1 MPGAVETFYLS
12 YSIKMKVTFLW
23 PLMSPCFP
31 PHFLYIFRHCAQNE
45 KHSLC
50 FPMKPHATQQRQRI
64 QLIFFLVSV
73 WHPEAISSRKKQLQ
87 SRLLLYP
94 QIHLFSYFLPG
105 IVFVFLQTQPYNT
118 DFKIQKVG
126 GGKTLFVKTG

>member
-1 MPGAVETFYLS
+1 MPGAVETFYLF

-31 PHFLYIFRHCAQNE
+31 PHFLYIFRHCAQNK

-50 FPMKPHATQQRQRI
+50 FPTKPHAAQQWRRI
-64 QLIFFLVSV
+64 QMVSFFVLV
-73 WHPEAISSRKKQLQ
+73 WHSEAVSSLQKQLQ

-105 IVFVFLQTQPYNT
+105 IIFVFLQKQPYNT
-118 DFKIQKVG
+118 DFKIQKG
-126 GGKTLFVKTG
+126 GGKALL